1 MGSLVIEKEKVQE
14 LLNSAPDNIIIDDF
28 IDKIIISAK
37 LEKALD
43 QLANGQFMTSEQL
56 DEEIKKW

>member
-14 LLNSAPDNIIIDDF
+14 LLNSSPDSILIDDF
-28 IDKIIISAK
+28 IDKMIISAK

-43 QLANGQFMTSEQL
+43 QLANGEFMTSEQL

>member
-1 MGSLVIEKEKVQE
+1 MGSLVIDKEKVQE

-37 LEKALD
+37 LETALD

>member
-1 MGSLVIEKEKVQE
+1 METLIIDKEKLQE
-14 LLNSAPDNIIIDDF
+14 LVKNAPENVVIDDF
-28 IDKIIISAK
+28 IDQMIICAK

-43 QLANGQFMTSEQL
+43 QLEKGQFMTSEEL

>member
-14 LLNSAPDNIIIDDF
+14 LLNSAPDSIIIDDF

-37 LEKALD
+37 LEMALD